1 MRLITRD
8 DAKILIIR
16 PDRIGDVVL
25 STPVLTSIR
34 RARPGWKISVLVK
47 PLVAPLLE
55 GHPDV
60 DEVIRLD
67 TSEKPSFSNTR
78 GLAGRIRSGGFDAAV
93 HLFSDFWISL
103 AVWRAGVPWVAGPA
117 SKIAAIFYDERVV
130 QNRSKGGRHEADHN
144 LDLLAPL
151 GIPPIRKTSVAA
163 DKGFAPPPGLLAAG
177 KRNVGVFPGMGG
189 SARNWKPANFARLAD
204 VLAGEGMNVVLIC
217 GPGGEPLLSEVWS
230 LTKSTPARFVC
241 PGPPELA
248 SFINTPDCEPTQK
261 IVITQIKRL
270 QFKRRIGCGHRSS
283 RYMLEYSVQKRRQ
296 ISRFIREFQ
305 FCHALPAHRVNYG
318 KIYLFVIRAQLHE
331 QFQNLFFTARQI
343 RCRFVYFIYN
353 HNRL

>member
-60 DEVIRLD
+60 DEVMRLD
-67 TSEKPSFSNTR
+67 TSEKPSFCNTR
-78 GLAGRIRSGGFDAAV
+78 GLAGRIRSGGFDAAI

-117 SKIAAIFYDERVV
+117 SKIAAIFYDKRVV

-163 DKGFAPPPGLLAAG
+163 KEGFAPPPGLLAVG
-177 KRNVGVFPGMGG
+177 KRSVGVFPGMGG

-204 VLAGEGMNVVLIC
+204 ILAGEGMNVILIC

-230 LTKSTPARFVC
+230 LTKSAPARFVC
-241 PGPPELA
+241 PGLKELA
-248 SFINTPDCEPTQK
+248 SFIKMLDCFVAPSTGPLHMATAVATPAVGIYCPIRVCLPERWGPIGEKDAALRPDVPVCEKCVPARCEQYDCMDKLEPER
-261 IVITQIKRL
+261 VAAA
-270 QFKRRIGCGHRSS
+270 
-283 RYMLEYSVQKRRQ
+283 V
-296 ISRFIREFQ
+296 RE
-305 FCHALPAHRVNYG
+305 RV
-318 KIYLFVIRAQLHE
+318 
-331 QFQNLFFTARQI
+331 
-343 RCRFVYFIYN
+343 
-353 HNRL
+353 